1 MRRQRIL
8 VTRHPETRANIA
20 GTLSGRSDVDLS
32 AEGEDQMYRAIRA
45 IVAWRPDRIWTSP
58 LSRCQSIARE
68 AANALGIA
76 CEVNPNLA
84 EIEFGRAQGLTLAQ
98 VRELGYDFPWQLD
111 GEGRSHP
118 IQGGESF
125 EHLYARAGALLEQLR
140 PLEGRTSCV
149 THGGFTRALLGRMM
163 SVPLDTFW
171 NVRIPNVS
179 SQVIICDDGTFRLAS
194 LGLAPEEVVRR
205 SENPALLG
213 RDTTEKLSGSD
224 DE

>member
-8 VTRHPETRANIA
+8 VTRHPETMANIA

-68 AANALGIA
+68 AANALGIP

-111 GEGRSHP
+111 DEGRSHP

-125 EHLYARAGALLEQLR
+125 EHLYARAGSSAGPAEAA
-140 PLEGRTSCV
+140 
-149 THGGFTRALLGRMM
+149 GGPHLVRHAWRLHQGVPGQDAQR
-163 SVPLDTFW
+163 PLDTFW

-179 SQVIICDDGTFRLAS
+179 SQVVTCDDGTFRLAS

>member
-68 AANALGIA
+68 AANALGIP

-84 EIEFGRAQGLTLAQ
+84 DIEFGRAQGLTLAQ
-98 VRELGYDFPWQLD
+98 VREL
-111 GEGRSHP
+111 
-118 IQGGESF
+118 
-125 EHLYARAGALLEQLR
+125 
-140 PLEGRTSCV
+140 
-149 THGGFTRALLGRMM
+149 
-163 SVPLDTFW
+163 
-171 NVRIPNVS
+171 
-179 SQVIICDDGTFRLAS
+179 
-194 LGLAPEEVVRR
+194 
-205 SENPALLG
+205 
-213 RDTTEKLSGSD
+213 
-224 DE
+224 